1 MYSKIPIKY
10 ELSTTLQ
17 YWVNEFRKV
26 SLCEVCDIL
35 TDQQI
40 SQKQSFSAGEMYSTI
55 DGVIILVL
63 VWRKS
68 AHFDEDMH
76 KMHIFVSSDLDLWPL
91 DLKFAAQLLLS
102 NAICFR

>member
-1 MYSKIPIKY
+1 M
-10 ELSTTLQ
+10 
-17 YWVNEFRKV
+17 
-26 SLCEVCDIL
+26 
-35 TDQQI
+35 
-40 SQKQSFSAGEMYSTI
+40 
-55 DGVIILVL
+55 VIILVL

-102 NAICFR
+102 NAICFRWIKSFYGFPNSRKLEIRERDGRTDGQTDGVQPLMRPPRMAA

>member
-1 MYSKIPIKY
+1 M
-10 ELSTTLQ
+10 
-17 YWVNEFRKV
+17 
-26 SLCEVCDIL
+26 
-35 TDQQI
+35 
-40 SQKQSFSAGEMYSTI
+40 
-55 DGVIILVL
+55 VIILVL